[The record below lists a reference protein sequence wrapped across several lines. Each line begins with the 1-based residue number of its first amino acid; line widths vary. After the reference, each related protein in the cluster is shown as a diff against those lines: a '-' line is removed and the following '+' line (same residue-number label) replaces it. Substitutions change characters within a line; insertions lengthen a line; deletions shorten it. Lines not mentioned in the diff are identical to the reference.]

1 MARQNINIG
10 TNPDDGTGDDL
21 RSAFVKVN
29 NNFVEIYSE
38 IGGDTPSGL
47 RLTGTTIT
55 TDNTNADIILDPQG
69 TGDVDIVANTLIRG
83 NLVVT
88 TGLRGLTLQVDTNAN
103 IDGNVVIDGTLSAG
117 AVTLG
122 AITGTSATFTGG
134 LEVQGLLNAIGNVD
148 LGDTAS
154 DTITFVGRVD
164 SSIVPEPTNTYNLG
178 GASNRWATG
187 YFTDLDVSGDVTIGG
202 NITIGDTDTDS
213 INIAADLTSN
223 IIPNASSTY
232 TIGTAGKTWL
242 NVYADEFTGPL
253 TGNVT
258 GDLTGNVTGNIT
270 STGTS
275 TFSNI
280 DINGGAIDGTAI
292 GATSPSTG
300 AFTSVTV
307 DNLGIDGNTISST
320 SGDIVFSPAG
330 NISANSNLIRNVAT
344 PVSNSDAATKVYVD
358 LKSIFIVDDSST
370 SSEINLGETVSILG
384 SGSVTTAVTGD
395 QVTITVPIQTL
406 NTVTTAGATTSNS
419 ITVGQLVVDNIT
431 INDNNITT
439 TISNENLVLDPSGSG
454 RVVIRSG
461 LTVNG
466 TIIGGSNLALG
477 AISIINN
484 NISSTRTNDDIV
496 LDPAGT
502 GRVVIRSGL
511 TVNGT
516 IIGGSNL
523 ALGAISIINN
533 NISSTRTNDDIVL
546 DPAGTGTVR
555 IVGDSWPT
563 SGATNGY
570 VLTTNGSGV
579 LSWTAKT
586 VDTTEVSADTSPVLG
601 GNLDTAGYNIFDNA
615 GTTGID
621 VDRFITD
628 GLLIQDNNISSNRS
642 NDDINLIPSGTGT
655 VDIDADRFRVSSS
668 KTPATSVGAAGD
680 TQGDICWDTSYV
692 YVCTADYDGVTNV
705 WKRVAIGGTW

>member
-258 GDLTGNVTGNIT
+258 GNLTGNVTGNIT

-275 TFSNI
+275 TFTTI
-280 DINGGAIDGTAI
+280 DVNGGAIDGTAI
-292 GATSPSTG
+292 GAASPSTG

-307 DNLGIDGNTISST
+307 DNLSIDGNTVSST

-330 NISANSNLIRNVAT
+330 NISANSNLITNVAT

-502 GRVVIRSGL
+502 G
-511 TVNGT
+511 
-516 IIGGSNL
+516 
-523 ALGAISIINN
+523 
-533 NISSTRTNDDIVL
+533 
-546 DPAGTGTVR
+546 TVR

-615 GTTGID
+615 GTTGIG

>member
-88 TGLRGLTLQVDTNAN
+88 TGLRVSTLQVDTNAN

-280 DINGGAIDGTAI
+280 DINGGAIDSTAI

-502 GRVVIRSGL
+502 G
-511 TVNGT
+511 
-516 IIGGSNL
+516 
-523 ALGAISIINN
+523 
-533 NISSTRTNDDIVL
+533 
-546 DPAGTGTVR
+546 TVR

>member
-280 DINGGAIDGTAI
+280 DINGGAIDSTAI

-502 GRVVIRSGL
+502 G
-511 TVNGT
+511 
-516 IIGGSNL
+516 
-523 ALGAISIINN
+523 
-533 NISSTRTNDDIVL
+533 
-546 DPAGTGTVR
+546 TVR

>member
-502 GRVVIRSGL
+502 G
-511 TVNGT
+511 
-516 IIGGSNL
+516 
-523 ALGAISIINN
+523 
-533 NISSTRTNDDIVL
+533 
-546 DPAGTGTVR
+546 TVR

>member
-29 NNFVEIYSE
+29 NNFVEIYGE
-38 IGGDTPSGL
+38 LGGDTPSGL

-69 TGDVDIVANTLIRG
+69 SGDVDIVANTLIRG

-88 TGLRGLTLQVDTNAN
+88 NSLRGLTLQVDTNAN

-134 LEVQGLLNAIGNVD
+134 VEVQGLLNAIGSVD

-502 GRVVIRSGL
+502 G
-511 TVNGT
+511 
-516 IIGGSNL
+516 
-523 ALGAISIINN
+523 
-533 NISSTRTNDDIVL
+533 
-546 DPAGTGTVR
+546 TVR

-628 GLLIQDNNISSNRS
+628 GLLIQDNNISSNHS

>member
-223 IIPNASSTY
+223 IIPNAGSTY

-258 GDLTGNVTGNIT
+258 GNLTGNVTGNIT

-275 TFSNI
+275 TFTTI
-280 DINGGAIDGTAI
+280 DVNGGAIDGTAI
-292 GATSPSTG
+292 GAASPSTG

-502 GRVVIRSGL
+502 G
-511 TVNGT
+511 
-516 IIGGSNL
+516 
-523 ALGAISIINN
+523 
-533 NISSTRTNDDIVL
+533 
-546 DPAGTGTVR
+546 TVR

-615 GTTGID
+615 GTTGIG